1 MEDSLKHI
9 DPHSMHDVES
19 LRSVLLL
26 VLQAME
32 SMSKELSESKEEI
45 GKLKDEINRLKGE
58 KGRPEFKRKEKG
70 YEAGQ
75 SGEKADKRTNHK
87 TGTTKDRLGIDQ
99 TIELKEVGQEL
110 PPDAHIRYWEER
122 VVQDVELRRNTVKYR
137 IAVWYSPSEG
147 RTYRSSFPL
156 EGFGSFGPQ
165 IRGLLHLL
173 HYECNVTQGC
183 LESFCDSLGL
193 DISSGSIDN
202 VLKSRGVAAVEE
214 RKDILRAGIAHSDY
228 VQADSTGSK
237 EKGVPLYT
245 QILCSPL
252 FTAYFSNR
260 TKSRLQVLQS
270 LCGLTE
276 LSGLPV
282 MFSEDTVLLLE
293 RFKVPKHYQ
302 NALEAFLE
310 DKGEA
315 TIGQLKTWTGTNL
328 AKLAGQ
334 KNTLA
339 HVLDAFALA
348 HYFQRQDFPTL
359 CALMSDD
366 APEYKL
372 LSPLHAL
379 CWVHDGRDYK
389 KLVPQLDINRQH
401 TNALMDEYWKF
412 YRSLLAYK
420 ELDEP
425 ARNLQKPLLDA
436 EFDRIF
442 TQKTGYGALDKLI
455 ARTCAK
461 KTELLPVL
469 DYPNLPLHNN
479 AAELAARR
487 KVRKRDVSFHTM
499 SAEGTRVQDAYLSI
513 IETAKKLGVSA
524 FEYLTDFV
532 SGFRKLTPLPKLIAL
547 KLSGQLSGNPIG
559 F

>member
-1 MEDSLKHI
+1 MKDALKHI
-9 DPHSMHDVES
+9 DPHSMHDVET

-32 SMSKELSESKEEI
+32 SMSKELSELKAEN
-45 GKLKDEINRLKGE
+45 GKLRDEINRLKGE
-58 KGRPEFKRKEKG
+58 KGRPDFKRKDKISPG
-70 YEAGQ
+70 DKAGQ

-87 TGTTKDRLGIDQ
+87 TGTTKARLVIDQ

-193 DISSGSIDN
+193 NISSGSIDN

-214 RKDILRAGIAHSDY
+214 RKDILRAGMAHSDY

-237 EKGVPLYT
+237 EKGVSLHT
-245 QILCSPL
+245 QIFCSPL
-252 FTAYFSNR
+252 FTAYFSNQ

-276 LSGLPV
+276 LAELPV
-282 MFSEDTVLLLE
+282 MFNEDTVLLLE
-293 RFKVPKHYQ
+293 HFKVPKHYQ
-302 NALEAFLE
+302 NALGAFWGTRE
-310 DKGEA
+310 SSS
-315 TIGQLKTWTGTNL
+315 IGQLKAWIGTDL
-328 AKLAGQ
+328 ARLAGQ

-389 KLVPQLDINRQH
+389 KLVPQLDINRRQ
-401 TNALMDEYWKF
+401 TDALMDEYWKF

-420 ELDEP
+420 TLEP
-425 ARNLQKPLLDA
+425 VAQNRQKPLLEA
-436 EFDRIF
+436 EFERIF
-442 TQKTGYGALDKLI
+442 TQKTGYEALDKLI
-455 ARTCAK
+455 ARTYAK
-461 KTELLPVL
+461 KTALLPVL
-469 DYPNLPLHNN
+469 DRPNLPLHNN

-487 KVRKRDVSFHTM
+487 KVRKRDVCFHTM

-532 SGFRKLTPLPKLIAL
+532 AGFRKMTPLPKLIAL
-547 KLSGQLSGNPIG
+547 KRSG
-559 F
+559 

>member
-1 MEDSLKHI
+1 I
-9 DPHSMHDVES
+9 
-19 LRSVLLL
+19 
-26 VLQAME
+26 LQAME
-32 SMSKELSESKEEI
+32 SMSKELSELKAEN
-45 GKLKDEINRLKGE
+45 GKLRDQINRSKGE
-58 KGRPEFKRKEKG
+58 KGRPEFKRKDKISPG
-70 YEAGQ
+70 DKASQ

-110 PPDAHIRYWEER
+110 PPDARIRYWKER

-193 DISSGSIDN
+193 NISSGSIDN

-214 RKDILRAGIAHSDY
+214 RKDILRAGMAHSDY

-237 EKGVPLYT
+237 EKGVSLHT
-245 QILCSPL
+245 QIFCSPL
-252 FTAYFSNR
+252 FTAYFSNQ

-276 LSGLPV
+276 LADLPV
-282 MFSEDTVLLLE
+282 MFNEDTVLLFE
-293 RFKVPKHYQ
+293 YFKVPKHYQ
-302 NALEAFLE
+302 NALGVFLE
-310 DKGEA
+310 DQGSS
-315 TIGQLKTWTGTNL
+315 TIGQLKAWIGTEL
-328 AKLAGQ
+328 TKLAGQ

-348 HYFQRQDFPTL
+348 HYFQREDFPTL

-379 CWVHDGRDYK
+379 C
-389 KLVPQLDINRQH
+389 
-401 TNALMDEYWKF
+401 
-412 YRSLLAYK
+412 
-420 ELDEP
+420 
-425 ARNLQKPLLDA
+425 
-436 EFDRIF
+436 
-442 TQKTGYGALDKLI
+442 
-455 ARTCAK
+455 
-461 KTELLPVL
+461 
-469 DYPNLPLHNN
+469 
-479 AAELAARR
+479 
-487 KVRKRDVSFHTM
+487 
-499 SAEGTRVQDAYLSI
+499 
-513 IETAKKLGVSA
+513 
-524 FEYLTDFV
+524 
-532 SGFRKLTPLPKLIAL
+532 
-547 KLSGQLSGNPIG
+547 
-559 F
+559 

>member
-9 DPHSMHDVES
+9 DPNSLKDISS
-19 LRSVLLL
+19 LRNVLTL

-32 SMSKELSESKEEI
+32 SMSKELSALKEEN
-45 GKLKDEINRLKGE
+45 GKLQDEINRLKGE
-58 KGRPEFKRKEKG
+58 KGRPEFKSKPKVSEGDRSEP
-70 YEAGQ
+70 AGTKKD
-75 SGEKADKRTNHK
+75 GRGNHK
-87 TGTTKDRLGIDQ
+87 TGTNKRRLKIDQ
-99 TIELKEVGQEL
+99 TIELKDVLVAL
-110 PPDAHIRYWEER
+110 PSDARIKFWEER
-122 VVQDVELRRNTVKYR
+122 IVQDIELKRNTVKYR
-137 IAVWYSPSEG
+137 IAVWYSPSE
-147 RTYRSSFPL
+147 RKTYPSSFPL
-156 EGFGSFGPQ
+156 DGFGSFGPQ

-183 LESFCDSLGL
+183 LESFCGSLGL

-202 VLKSRGVAAVEE
+202 LLKSRGQEAVLE
-214 RKDILRAGIAHSDY
+214 RKEILAAGIAHSDY

-237 EKGVPLYT
+237 EKGASLYT
-245 QILCSPL
+245 QIFCSPL

-276 LSGLPV
+276 LAELPV
-282 MFSEDTVLLLE
+282 MFNEDTVFLLE
-293 RFKVPKHYQ
+293 HFKVPQ
-302 NALEAFLE
+302 RCQDALRMFLAG
-310 DKGEA
+310 DGCSS
-315 TIGQLKTWTGTNL
+315 IGALKLWITKEL
-328 AKLAGQ
+328 PKLNGQ
-334 KNTLA
+334 KNALA

-348 HYFQRQDFPTL
+348 HYFQREDFPTL
-359 CALMSDD
+359 SALMSDD

-389 KLVPQLDINRQH
+389 KLLPHLDINRQQ
-401 TNALMDEYWKF
+401 NDVFRNGYWDF
-412 YRSLLAYK
+412 YRKLLEYK
-420 ELDEP
+420 TLDR
-425 ARNLQKPLLDA
+425 AAQTLQKPVLDA

-442 TQKTGYGALDKLI
+442 TQKTGYEALDKLI
-455 ARTCAK
+455 ARTCSK
-461 KTELLPVL
+461 KTELLLVL
-469 DYPNLPLHNN
+469 AHPKLPLHNN

-487 KVRKRDVSFHTM
+487 KVRKRDVCLHTM
-499 SAEGTRVQDAYLSI
+499 SAEGTRAQDAYLSI

-532 SGFRKLTPLPKLIAL
+532 SGTRNMIPLPKLIACR
-547 KLSGQLSGNPIG
+547 KLEGTLE